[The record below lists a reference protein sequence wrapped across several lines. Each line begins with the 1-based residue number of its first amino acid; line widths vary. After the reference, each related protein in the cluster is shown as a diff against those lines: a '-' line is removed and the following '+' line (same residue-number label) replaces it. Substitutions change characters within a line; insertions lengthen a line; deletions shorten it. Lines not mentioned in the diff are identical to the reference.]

1 MEYNKPLMTM
11 QEFSRILRKLKT
23 HVVLLDIEIQKY
35 KFLSPRSFNDTMK
48 LSRLHTLK
56 GECTTQMLEII
67 RKQRILQNQTNKDL
81 YISKNGTQ
89 SGKNWSGIVLW
100 FLQISKN
107 KNRISWKLDKANTNF
122 LNSVPYYITYIKKD
136 NNNLCIYI

>member
-11 QEFSRILRKLKT
+11 QEFSRILRTLKT

-81 YISKNGTQ
+81 YINKNGTQ
-89 SGKNWSGIVLW
+89 SGKKWSGIVL
-100 FLQISKN
+100 
-107 KNRISWKLDKANTNF
+107 
-122 LNSVPYYITYIKKD
+122 
-136 NNNLCIYI
+136 